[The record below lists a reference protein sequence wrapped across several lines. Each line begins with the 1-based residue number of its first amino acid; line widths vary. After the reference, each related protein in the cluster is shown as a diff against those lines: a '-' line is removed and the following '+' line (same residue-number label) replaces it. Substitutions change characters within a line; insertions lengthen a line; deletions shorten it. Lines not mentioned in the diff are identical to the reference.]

1 MPFEECGER
10 RLTCLIC
17 QRKTEDN
24 ELCSFHLAAYKNLIQ
39 QYEAW
44 RKALGISWKDYLREI
59 EMNSVTGDWA
69 REVVNY
75 LSKKEDTKD
84 VGKN

>member
-1 MPFEECGER
+1 
-10 RLTCLIC
+10 
-17 QRKTEDN
+17 
-24 ELCSFHLAAYKNLIQ
+24 LCSFHSAACKKLIQ
-39 QYEAW
+39 QYEAL
-44 RKALGISWKDYLREI
+44 RTALGISWKDYLREI

-69 REVVNY
+69 RDVANY